1 MSSSDLHLAIAESY
15 IAKGLS
21 DAFVDRLVSISE
33 VREIPEGEP
42 IVAAN
47 EETFDLML
55 LVSGEGRILTVT
67 DEFLGT
73 IKAGM
78 PFGEIAFLD
87 RKPRSSAVIASIP
100 TTVILWPEA
109 QLRTLF
115 EEDPRSASIALHNL
129 CRVLCARLR
138 SANQQIA
145 ALLAVEE
152 SALPSTH

>member
-1 MSSSDLHLAIAESY
+1 MPAPDLHRSIADSYLAQGLDAEFIARLVEISEIREIAE
-15 IAKGLS
+15 G
-21 DAFVDRLVSISE
+21 D
-33 VREIPEGEP
+33 P
-42 IVAAN
+42 IVRAN

-55 LVSGEGRILTVT
+55 LVEGEGKILTVT

-87 RKPRSSAVIASIP
+87 RKPRSSGVVAAKP
-100 TTVILWPEA
+100 TTVILWPEEK
-109 QLRTLF
+109 LRALF
-115 EEDPRSASIALHNL
+115 EENPRAASIALHNL
-129 CRVLCARLR
+129 CRVLCSRLR

-152 SALPSTH
+152 SALP

>member
-1 MSSSDLHLAIAESY
+1 MPLPDLHRAIAESY
-15 IAKGLS
+15 IAQGL
-21 DAFVDRLVSISE
+21 APEFVDRLVEISE
-33 VREIPEGEP
+33 VREIPEGQP
-42 IVAAN
+42 IVSAN

-67 DEFLGT
+67 DEFIGT

-87 RKPRSSAVIASIP
+87 RKPRSSAVIAGAS
-100 TTVILWPEA
+100 TTIILWPEEK
-109 QLRTLF
+109 LRALF
-115 EEDPRSASIALHNL
+115 DSDPRAASVALHNL
-129 CRVLCARLR
+129 CRVLCSRLR

-152 SALPSTH
+152 SVL